1 MGTVEYEFERQ
12 DQYFKTSKFSFGY
25 YIQPAIMATTKNMVT
40 FLAIAFQLMV
50 FPNALP
56 QGLLGKL
63 FNRRVGSDP
72 CTRGPAHWCAS
83 IENIFECGIGA
94 YQHCKR
100 ERGNN
105 KIPQPFSVRIDA
117 PLDHLT
123 GVRVSIQSLNA
134 VTGHMS
140 IAKKIE
146 TQPQ

>member
-12 DQYFKTSKFSFGY
+12 DHFGY

-50 FPNALP
+50 FSNALP

-100 ERGNN
+100 EREQQNTPALLG
-105 KIPQPFSVRIDA
+105 QDA

>member
-12 DQYFKTSKFSFGY
+12 DQYFNTSKFSFGY

-50 FPNALP
+50 FSNALP

-63 FNRRVGSDP
+63 FNRRVDLIHAPEAQLTGARALKTSLNAAL
-72 CTRGPAHWCAS
+72 GPTS
-83 IENIFECGIGA
+83 TV
-94 YQHCKR
+94 R

>member
-50 FPNALP
+50 FSNALP

-83 IENIFECGIGA
+83 TV
-94 YQHCKR
+94 R